1 MIDAMFEMPS
11 KDEKELSITSDYAM
25 QKLEK
30 INLKLLR
37 SA

>member
-11 KDEKELSITSDYAM
+11 QDEKEFTITHDYAIL
-25 QKLEK
+25 KLEK
-30 INLKLLR
+30 INLKMLR